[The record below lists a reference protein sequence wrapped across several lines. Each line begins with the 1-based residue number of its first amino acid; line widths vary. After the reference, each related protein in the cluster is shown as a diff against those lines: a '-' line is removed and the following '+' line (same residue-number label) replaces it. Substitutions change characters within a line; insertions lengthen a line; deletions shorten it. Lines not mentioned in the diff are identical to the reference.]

1 MDRVKTASLHARL
14 AARLRRLRGP
24 DGGFPT
30 SPGGESEV
38 EPTVVASL
46 ALADATSRRWLGD
59 HLRPDGGVALADGRV
74 EGPTSSALAAL
85 VLSDSTARRAL
96 AYAISHRGLPPPD
109 VAEPDLRVAWG
120 WTSDA
125 RSLVEPTARVL
136 LAVNARDPGDG
147 RTRREAVDLLRER
160 QCTDGGWNY
169 GNASHIDVDLRGY
182 AQTTAIALVALQGVD
197 EQFTRSAMAFL
208 RRSWRDEPGGHTTAQ
223 ALLAFRFHGIDDE
236 IRPALRTLEAMA
248 DRPSFRQAPVTLAW
262 AALAT
267 GPDELLEPL
276 RSRA

>member
-1 MDRVKTASLHARL
+1 MNANSLHAQLVDRL
-14 AARLRRLRGP
+14 QRIRRP

-30 SPGGESEV
+30 SPGAESEV
-38 EPTVVASL
+38 EATVVASL
-46 ALADATSRRWLGD
+46 ALSDTRSRRWLAD
-59 HLRPDGGVALADGRV
+59 HLRRDGGVVLTDGRV

-85 VLSDSTARRAL
+85 ALSNPGSARRAL
-96 AYAISHRGLPPPD
+96 AYAISRRGLPPPD
-109 VAEPDLRVAWG
+109 AADPKRRVAWG

-136 LAVNARDPGDG
+136 LAVNAVTPGDAPI
-147 RTRREAVDLLRER
+147 RREAIGLLRER
-160 QCTDGGWNY
+160 QCADGGWNY

-182 AQTTAIALVALQGVD
+182 AQTTAIALVALQRV
-197 EQFTRSAMAFL
+197 EEPFVATAIEFL
-208 RRSWRDEPGGHTTAQ
+208 RRTWRREPGAHTTAQ
-223 ALLAFRFHGIDDE
+223 ALLAFRLHGIEDE
-236 IRPALRTLEAMA
+236 LQPAIDTLAAMA
-248 DRPSFRQAPVTLAW
+248 DRESFGRAPVSVAW